1 MNQLEIALLK
11 DKILTYLAKRANQ
24 YIDLD
29 VLIKDLKLAN
39 ISKSVLNGY
48 MNEMSLQGTIDYAA
62 TKDSGSARITDEGE
76 KLLSEGG
83 FSEIAKQNEQDRIT
97 AKEKTR
103 LEIQN
108 LKLTRW
114 LSIIAIII
122 SVLAIIISIIKQ

>member
-11 DKILTYLAKRANQ
+11 DKILTYLAKRANL

-48 MNEMSLQGTIDYAA
+48 MNEMSLQGRIDYAA

-97 AKEKTR
+97 VKEKTR